1 MTDSMEIFQKDYK
14 IYGRHAEYVRALVG
28 TNSSGNK
35 IKSSRIPIFQRYV
48 DVMAV
53 APIVGFIYKKKG
65 VHDSGA
71 DISMLA
77 SQMMQISHILTRS
90 YRIIMILDQKEEI
103 SAQDRLDRAFKY
115 DRNPMKRK
123 AGDDIFKA
131 YMLGGIE
138 VLYEKLI
145 KDSSTLDEDFM
156 NCIELIDEFDK
167 MSPKKR
173 TKEDIIELCNLAG
186 E

>member
-28 TNSSGNK
+28 TNSSGTK

-53 APIVGFIYKKKG
+53 APIVGFIYKKRG
-65 VHDSGA
+65 VADSGE

-90 YRIIMILDQKEEI
+90 YRIIMILDQKE
-103 SAQDRLDRAFKY
+103 
-115 DRNPMKRK
+115 
-123 AGDDIFKA
+123 
-131 YMLGGIE
+131 
-138 VLYEKLI
+138 
-145 KDSSTLDEDFM
+145 
-156 NCIELIDEFDK
+156 
-167 MSPKKR
+167 
-173 TKEDIIELCNLAG
+173 
-186 E
+186 

>member
-65 VHDSGA
+65 EHETGA
-71 DISMLA
+71 NIS
-77 SQMMQISHILTRS
+77 
-90 YRIIMILDQKEEI
+90 K
-103 SAQDRLDRAFKY
+103 
-115 DRNPMKRK
+115 
-123 AGDDIFKA
+123 
-131 YMLGGIE
+131 
-138 VLYEKLI
+138 
-145 KDSSTLDEDFM
+145 
-156 NCIELIDEFDK
+156 
-167 MSPKKR
+167 
-173 TKEDIIELCNLAG
+173 
-186 E
+186 